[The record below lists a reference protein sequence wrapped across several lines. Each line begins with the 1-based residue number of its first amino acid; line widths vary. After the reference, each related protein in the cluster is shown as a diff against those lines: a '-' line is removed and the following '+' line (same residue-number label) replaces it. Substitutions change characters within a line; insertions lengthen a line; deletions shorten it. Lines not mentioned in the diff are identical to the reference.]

1 MENQSDVIYEAA
13 LWRLNKHN
21 EYKTEGRP
29 SPDAKIYDSLIKHLE
44 DEKGVALTIS
54 KDSYSEF
61 LLNMKH
67 HSSVIEFAERYLTK
81 A

>member
-21 EYKTEGRP
+21 EYKTEGRS

-44 DEKGVALTIS
+44 DGEGVSLTIS
-54 KDSYSEF
+54 EASYNEF
-61 LLNMKH
+61 LSNMKH
-67 HSSVIEFAERYLTK
+67 HGSVIEFAERYLTK